1 MKETWRLLNGL
12 LNKKQTKDNY
22 PTQFKCNYSKD
33 SDYYTIANKFGTFF
47 SNLGQNLAKKIPE
60 VDVSYEDYLKGNY
73 IDSLFFMPTTPR
85 EIESITAL
93 FKNNK
98 SFSFDGISTNLI
110 KASISEIAV
119 PLSEIINLSLQTEK
133 YHTYQKK

>member
-1 MKETWRLLNGL
+1 METVLSHLNTYRNKLTSLLRISKRWYINKKLEASKNNMKETRRLLNGL

-22 PTQFKCNYSKD
+22 
-33 SDYYTIANKFGTFF
+33 KFGTFF

-60 VDVSYEDYLKGNY
+60 VDVGYEDYLKGNY

-93 FKNNK
+93 FK
-98 SFSFDGISTNLI
+98 
-110 KASISEIAV
+110 
-119 PLSEIINLSLQTEK
+119 QT
-133 YHTYQKK
+133 T